1 MRHARLTFV
10 LALGLAALLAAC
22 DGATGPT
29 ASPESSGSPAA
40 STPGAPSESAEPSSV
55 PTPSAT
61 PVPATASPTAG
72 EASASPGDESASP
85 GPAAA
90 CSGTDDNRT
99 FFASVA
105 ADVGWTLYCP
115 VLPSGWF
122 VQTGEYHLASG
133 GRMDISYRGPSGRRL
148 ELHEGAFCSDDD
160 GCVPAGSDAG
170 DASFGGM
177 SGALVA
183 LDDGGW
189 AIVVD
194 RGASI
199 SWLAVVTGVDEAGA
213 RSIGEALVPVEG

>member
-1 MRHARLTFV
+1 MRHRRPTLF
-10 LALGLAALLAAC
+10 LALGLAALVAAC

-29 ASPESSGSPAA
+29 ASPEASGSLAA
-40 STPGAPSESAEPSSV
+40 STPDAPGASAQPSSV
-55 PTPSAT
+55 PTSSAT
-61 PVPATASPTAG
+61 PAPPTASPTPDP
-72 EASASPGDESASP
+72 ASPTPGDGSEAP

-90 CSGTDDNRT
+90 CSGTDGNRT

-122 VQTGEYHLASG
+122 VETGEYHLASG

-148 ELHEGAFCSDDD
+148 ELHEGAFCSEDD
-160 GCVPAGSDAG
+160 GCVPPGSDAG
-170 DASFGGM
+170 DATFGGM

-213 RSIGEALVPVEG
+213 RSIAAAFVPVEG